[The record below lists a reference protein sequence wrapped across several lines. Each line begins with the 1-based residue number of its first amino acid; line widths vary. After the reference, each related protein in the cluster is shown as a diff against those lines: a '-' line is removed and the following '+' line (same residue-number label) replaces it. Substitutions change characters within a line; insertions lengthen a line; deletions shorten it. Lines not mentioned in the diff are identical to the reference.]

1 MYKYLKNDD
10 SEKVLNY
17 LASKQYN
24 AEEVLNWIT
33 AASALNKKKIVASL
47 LPYVKDVTLPLQEAI
62 IFKANDAIDILKN
75 KPYNPEKIAPLG
87 NLTKRV
93 AECIAEKLKITKI
106 ASVEKTKELQDLKI
120 DYLSFLANNENFNLK
135 TLFGLGVAKQNKF
148 ALRLCRLIHAAIGEE
163 AFKEALLEENKNR
176 EIELLD
182 TETTIEEEIDFEENK
197 ELIANIE
204 EEIIEIGKE
213 LNKFSTYVKDFND
226 ALNSF
231 INEWETLGDEEIME
245 ETKDELELILSP
257 AKSNPLLVKKA
268 LFKKYAGEKTV
279 EFSSLPKEIQ
289 NFVKIMIEVK
299 EEELRLL
306 NRINEINMA
315 FNLVEG
321 RIQDLESISKIRKAL
336 TEKVYPTMQ
345 ELQAST
351 IDVDK
356 FLVLFSTKSAYIT
369 PLGKSLIELI
379 NEYEPILNS
388 ILEKMKESS
397 PEIYEKLTK
406 IKEMFDKMSQLT
418 EKEKRPSTTFYRM
431 YPKKEASSKGTKE
444 EIQKEITEKPKES
457 RERIRKMID
466 ELPIHAQDIWISTFN
481 TTKKQGKDDEY
492 AAKVAWDAV
501 KKQYEKKDNK
511 WVKKD

>member
-62 IFKANDAIDILKN
+62 IFKANDVIDILKN

-87 NLTKRV
+87 NLTKKV

-106 ASVEKTKELQDLKI
+106 ATVEKTKELQDLKI
-120 DYLSFLANNENFNLK
+120 DYLNFLANNEDFNLK

-163 AFKEALLEENKNR
+163 AFKEALLEENKNK

-182 TETTIEEEIDFEENK
+182 TETTIEEIDFEENK
-197 ELIANIE
+197 ELITNIE

-213 LNKFSTYVKDFND
+213 LNKFNTYVKDFND

-231 INEWETLGDEEIME
+231 INEWESLEDKEIVE

-268 LFKKYAGEKTV
+268 LFKKYAGERVV
-279 EFSSLPKEIQ
+279 EFSSLPKEVQ

-306 NRINEINMA
+306 SRINEINMA

-388 ILEKMKESS
+388 ILEKMRESS
-397 PEIYEKLTK
+397 PEIYERLTK
-406 IKEMFDKMSQLT
+406 IKEMFDKMAQLI
-418 EKEKRPSTTFYRM
+418 EKEKRPTTTFYRM
-431 YPKKEASSKGTKE
+431 YPKKEAAKKSTKE
-444 EIQKEITEKPKES
+444 EIIESSKEKIKK
-457 RERIRKMID
+457 IID
-466 ELPIHAQDIWISTFN
+466 ELPIRAQDIWISTFN
-481 TTKKQGKDDEY
+481 AAKKQGKDDEY
-492 AAKVAWDAV
+492 AERVAWDAV
-501 KKQYEKKDNK
+501 KKQYTKKDNK
-511 WVKKD
+511 WVEIKKD